1 MAEEFVQ
8 IKIREN
14 RLRQK
19 MSNNNTHLDAN
30 KCFVKHVLGL
40 ESHQEWME
48 RCQDIQRSQDALF
61 QEQENQRKKS
71 QVLLDAEQLARVYAR
86 SSYHSTRAAR
96 NRGMN
101 VEILLRNLE
110 LTDDEKEPQQLSQE
124 ENASKPSFSIMKNR
138 RWSPV
143 ESSYRSTTTT
153 TTTTTNTN
161 TATTS
166 TPSRTSKCPKMDL
179 PPCTIDHLRHHHSS
193 SQHRHHE
200 TGTIPW
206 QFMSL

>member
-1 MAEEFVQ
+1 M
-8 IKIREN
+8 
-14 RLRQK
+14 
-19 MSNNNTHLDAN
+19 
-30 KCFVKHVLGL
+30 KHVLGL

-48 RCQDIQRSQDALF
+48 RSKSIQRSQDVLF
-61 QEQENQRKKS
+61 QEQESQRKKS

-110 LTDDEKEPQQLSQE
+110 LTDDEREPQQSGLSQE
-124 ENASKPSFSIMKNR
+124 EAEEEENQSKPRVSIMKNR

-143 ESSYRSTTTT
+143 ESSYVSSSTTTVT
-153 TTTTTNTN
+153 TAAFTN

-166 TPSRTSKCPKMDL
+166 TQSIPKCPKMDL
-179 PPCTIDHLRHHHSS
+179 PLCTINHLRHHHPSPK
-193 SQHRHHE
+193 HRNQHE